1 MLSEA
6 QCLSS
11 LNMSDSLIKLSL
23 PCYEGFMKLVIWP
36 EPESVSKIN
45 ISCSLEKLDFLLIFC
60 YGLVSADPISDPQ
73 LTGRS
78 LVLPFY
84 HGCRYAAIPG
94 TSTDGSIQVDIC
106 LRRPESLV
114 YHHHCLHLAD
124 LKVNLSFFIL
134 PYICD
139 CCLDSPTYAEL

>member
-45 ISCSLEKLDFLLIFC
+45 LSCRLEIIDFIHILQNISC

-106 LRRPESLV
+106 LRRPEYLV

-124 LKVNLSFFIL
+124 LKVILSFFHLTIFV
-134 PYICD
+134 I
-139 CCLDSPTYAEL
+139 AV